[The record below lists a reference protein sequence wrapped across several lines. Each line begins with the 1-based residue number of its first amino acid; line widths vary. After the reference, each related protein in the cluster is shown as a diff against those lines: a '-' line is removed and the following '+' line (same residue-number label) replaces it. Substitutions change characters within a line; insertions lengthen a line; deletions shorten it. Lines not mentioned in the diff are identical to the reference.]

1 MAFETFAFCS
11 SLPYKKLL
19 PNIQARVSCYFSN
32 TPSNS
37 ASRHVIPIQDLLFF
51 LNFHQGLGETWI
63 IRWTFNVHENQ
74 PQWTEGSLP
83 SCMWHAQRNNI
94 WRYAKYMQTNPKR
107 WRERYRS
114 QIQQPLKLW
123 NLFEVIL
130 LIYNE
135 TKFHDTQK
143 YKSI

>member
-1 MAFETFAFCS
+1 
-11 SLPYKKLL
+11 
-19 PNIQARVSCYFSN
+19 
-32 TPSNS
+32 
-37 ASRHVIPIQDLLFF
+37 
-51 LNFHQGLGETWI
+51 
-63 IRWTFNVHENQ
+63 
-74 PQWTEGSLP
+74 
-83 SCMWHAQRNNI
+83 
-94 WRYAKYMQTNPKR
+94 MQTNPKR